1 MALIKRV
8 IELVVMFKIELREKT
23 RRIGTY
29 PSLSTLHSLFLVIDD
44 GTLLILKGY
53 TNLLNHLLQPVDSRI
68 YGTLLAF
75 TPLLICLT

>member
-29 PSLSTLHSLFLVIDD
+29 PSLSTLHSLFLIIHG
-44 GTLLILKGY
+44 GTLLVLGGFY
-53 TNLLNHLLQPVDSRI
+53 NHLTVL
-68 YGTLLAF
+68 F
-75 TPLLICLT
+75 TVLYSHLCSFFIDLTCSNSQ